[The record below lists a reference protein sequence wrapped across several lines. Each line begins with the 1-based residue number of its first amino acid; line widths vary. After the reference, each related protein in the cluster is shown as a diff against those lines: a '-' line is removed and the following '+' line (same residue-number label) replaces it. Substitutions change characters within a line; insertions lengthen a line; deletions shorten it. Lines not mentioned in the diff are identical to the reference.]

1 MKNAKRSIA
10 LLAVVLLVML
20 MTGSALA
27 AEESS
32 LNVWI
37 DAVNSTGGDPTLAV
51 PVLWDGTATDGLLT
65 ITYDPAVLSV
75 TEDDVAVSENTAMH
89 STNADQPGTLKISW
103 IAAEN
108 GTAGTLLTVNFA
120 VLKAN
125 ADGKVRLSGEA
136 FGGAAGET
144 AQAVGTAGLPTPTP
158 APTTAPT
165 AAPTNTPAPGT
176 TPPKTGDDA
185 QPAVW
190 ALMAAVCAAGAVI
203 CARRLR
209 KGSM

>member
-1 MKNAKRSIA
+1 MKYAKRSIA
-10 LLAVVLLVML
+10 LLAAVLLVML
-20 MTGSALA
+20 MTGAALA
-27 AEESS
+27 AGESS

-37 DAVNSTGGDPTLAV
+37 DTVNSTGGGPTLAV

-65 ITYDPAVLSV
+65 ITYDPAALSV

-103 IAAEN
+103 IAAKN
-108 GTAGTLLTVNFA
+108 GTAGTLLTVNFT
-120 VLKAN
+120 VLKPN
-125 ADGKVRLSGEA
+125 ADGKVLLSGEA
-136 FGGAAGET
+136 FSGAAGET
-144 AQAVGTAGLPTPTP
+144 SQTVGTAEPPTPTP
-158 APTTAPT
+158 APT